1 MDESAIK
8 DEHHEQY
15 LKVFS
20 KLHNPLGE
28 CDLKAFPNNTS
39 SVNP

>member
-15 LKVFS
+15 LKVLS

-28 CDLKAFPNNTS
+28 CDLKAFPNNI